1 MLLGILGCCAT
12 LADRGPAPL
21 PAPLPMEI
29 PVAEPARAPD
39 QPPATAA
46 DEPEDQT
53 IAHVSHATKRGN
65 KVAARKLEVP
75 MPVGWKRELRTQQ
88 WADDNDL
95 CTNDAAVVEEDGPD
109 GSQIKK
115 YVFYAHRG
123 PPEDTTVADFRK
135 EGTVV
140 SGKRI
145 TKRPDPP

>member
-1 MLLGILGCCAT
+1 MWSWVLIGVVSCCAT

-29 PVAEPARAPD
+29 PVPEPAPAPD

-46 DEPEDQT
+46 DEQEDQAK
-53 IAHVSHATKRGN
+53 AHVSHATMRVN

-95 CTNDAAVVEEDGPD
+95 CTDDAGGAATA
-109 GSQIKK
+109 GS
-115 YVFYAHRG
+115 
-123 PPEDTTVADFRK
+123 
-135 EGTVV
+135 
-140 SGKRI
+140 RI
-145 TKRPDPP
+145 I